1 MTNKTSVKISSIG
14 MGFLDRLR
22 TNRRAPNIGVDKRDS
37 SNWQLIELI
46 YLYFKKNDKDY
57 KELLKMEHVKDG

>member
-1 MTNKTSVKISSIG
+1 MRNKTSVKLSSIG

-37 SNWQLIELI
+37 SNWQLVELI
-46 YLYFKKNDKDY
+46 YQYFKKNDKAY
-57 KELLKMEHVKDG
+57 QELLKTEHVKDG